1 MMYTFLNLLFSMFFI
16 LEHFCFPFLTTYME
30 LFWITDCEIYVF
42 SITKDS
48 HFQSMENKTFPYPCY
63 ILFKVL
69 KVNALNTKSH
79 TRYQFLLFS
88 YKPCIVVLLEF
99 GRIIWIHIRK
109 KIQFLY
115 SQWSPFN
122 FFKGC
127 LTFQAAHKNQT
138 LWVPKLKLLP
148 HLLQLSQV
156 RQFEIKMSKQEWMT
170 FHYSCRTFIYLR
182 RCL

>member
-1 MMYTFLNLLFSMFFI
+1 MFFI
-16 LEHFCFPFLTTYME
+16 LELFSFPFLTTYME

-79 TRYQFLLFS
+79 TGYQFLLFS

-148 HLLQLSQV
+148 HLLQQSQV

-170 FHYSCRTFIYLR
+170 FHYSCRTFIYLM